1 MIDVQEMS
9 PLTITPTREETHIS
23 PISNGSVESF
33 PTSTITQTQD
43 NLSLPLHPSPSPS
56 QLDSLISTY
65 FSEFH
70 DSLLD
75 WDFEED
81 DINDDGLPDEVSRY
95 YDNYIGMAIIKVDVT
110 GDGVID
116 FVIPGW
122 HGIIVVPSS
131 EDGYGEPYWM
141 KAGWSRASLPEIE
154 IIFQDLTGDDIPEI
168 IYNEGLWGGGTGLW
182 SYEVNRSIIHCIG
195 TGCSEIWS
203 GLVYREIHDYNSG
216 GLSVYR
222 ASFASNYDEDGNSII
237 KITDEGFSIHC
248 CMKFGTSDHPEG
260 SKAFNPLLIF
270 PSIISIY
277 SFEDGVFNKADEQI
291 VSLEKTIE
299 SNSRLV
305 STSSS
310 GTIAAI
316 SWEFNMSAS
325 NANDYCQIAV
335 ESSALGDYF
344 GCRHDF
350 TEVGWQDI
358 TGDGKEDI
366 VITAYSSGYPY
377 GPEELISDEIC
388 MHQRIIAYSKEDDG
402 YRLIANIAGCVL
414 EEDLFGVK
422 LEDITGDGEPE
433 IIAAHLITE
442 TDEYPTRAYKWN
454 GDEFVMWS
462 ELPLWKVDL
471 LHWFPK

>member
-43 NLSLPLHPSPSPS
+43 TLSLPLHPSPSPS

-131 EDGYGEPYWM
+131 ENGYGEPYWM

-222 ASFASNYDEDGNSII
+222 ASFASNYDEDGNSSI

-260 SKAFNPLLIF
+260 SKALNPLLIF

-299 SNSRLV
+299 SKSRLV

-388 MHQRIIAYSKEDDG
+388 MHQRIIAYSEEDDG

>member
-1 MIDVQEMS
+1 
-9 PLTITPTREETHIS
+9 
-23 PISNGSVESF
+23 
-33 PTSTITQTQD
+33 
-43 NLSLPLHPSPSPS
+43 
-56 QLDSLISTY
+56 
-65 FSEFH
+65 
-70 DSLLD
+70 
-75 WDFEED
+75 
-81 DINDDGLPDEVSRY
+81 
-95 YDNYIGMAIIKVDVT
+95 
-110 GDGVID
+110 
-116 FVIPGW
+116 
-122 HGIIVVPSS
+122 
-131 EDGYGEPYWM
+131 
-141 KAGWSRASLPEIE
+141 
-154 IIFQDLTGDDIPEI
+154 
-168 IYNEGLWGGGTGLW
+168 
-182 SYEVNRSIIHCIG
+182 
-195 TGCSEIWS
+195 
-203 GLVYREIHDYNSG
+203 
-216 GLSVYR
+216 
-222 ASFASNYDEDGNSII
+222 
-237 KITDEGFSIHC
+237 
-248 CMKFGTSDHPEG
+248 
-260 SKAFNPLLIF
+260 
-270 PSIISIY
+270 
-277 SFEDGVFNKADEQI
+277 
-291 VSLEKTIE
+291 
-299 SNSRLV
+299 
-305 STSSS
+305 
-310 GTIAAI
+310 
-316 SWEFNMSAS
+316 MSAS

-388 MHQRIIAYSKEDDG
+388 MHQRIIAYSEEDDG